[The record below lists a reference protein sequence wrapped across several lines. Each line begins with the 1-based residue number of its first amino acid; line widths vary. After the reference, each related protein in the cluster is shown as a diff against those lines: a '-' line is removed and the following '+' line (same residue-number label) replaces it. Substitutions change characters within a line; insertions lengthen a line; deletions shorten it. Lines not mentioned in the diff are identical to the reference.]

1 MNLESVSPE
10 ERLLQLIRRKG
21 RSKKEENQ
29 GVPKE
34 KSAETSPPPTVS
46 PRPSIRSFLG
56 HLFEKKKTAAHP
68 SHWMDEGKTISVFK
82 KANLA
87 MATGLGAL
95 LFLYLITVFWGKVRQ
110 ENRFP
115 KEESVRTLSQKEKKG
130 EVSLPTEDSQK
141 PYTYYAA
148 EIEKRNIFG
157 PSLVAENPA
166 SPGEPALKES
176 IKDLNL
182 LGIVSG
188 KNPQAIIEDKKE
200 GKTHFVNKG
209 DSIGPLR
216 VEEITEDRVILYY
229 RGERLDLML

>member
-1 MNLESVSPE
+1 MSLESISPE

-29 GVPKE
+29 GLPKE
-34 KSAETSPPPTVS
+34 KSPEIHLSPARLFGKKTSPL
-46 PRPSIRSFLG
+46 RPSRWS
-56 HLFEKKKTAAHP
+56 
-68 SHWMDEGKTISVFK
+68 DEGKAISVFK
-82 KANLA
+82 RANVA
-87 MATGLGAL
+87 MAIGLGAL
-95 LFLYLITVFWGKVRQ
+95 LFLYLVTLFWGNVRQ
-110 ENRFP
+110 GSTPLP
-115 KEESVRTLSQKEKKG
+115 KEENVQALSQKEKKG
-130 EVSLPTEDSQK
+130 EGSLSAEDSKK
-141 PYTYYAA
+141 PYMYYAA
-148 EIEKRNIFG
+148 ELEKRNIFG
-157 PSLVAENPA
+157 PSLYAENPA

-216 VEEITEDRVILYY
+216 VEEITEDRVILNY
-229 RGERLDLML
+229 RGERLDLVL